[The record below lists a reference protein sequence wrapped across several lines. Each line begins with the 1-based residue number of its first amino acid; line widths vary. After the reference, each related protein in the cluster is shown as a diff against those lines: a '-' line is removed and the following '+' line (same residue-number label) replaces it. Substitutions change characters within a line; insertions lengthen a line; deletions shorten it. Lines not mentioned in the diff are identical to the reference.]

1 MEDVEEIIARCE
13 DHQHHNQREADAKA
27 DLLRIIR
34 QRPAAHD
41 LDRVEQKM
49 TAIQQRYR
57 KEVEEAD
64 RDRDRGCQVEEP
76 DQGNTDAAIVQS
88 HLPDLTRDLGN
99 PYRSAQLVRAAIA
112 ANEPSDEGK

>member
-13 DHQHHNQREADAKA
+13 DHQHYNQRKADAKT
-27 DLLRIIR
+27 DLLRVVR
-34 QRPAAHD
+34 QRPASHD

-57 KEVEEAD
+57 KEVEQAD
-64 RDRDRGCQVEEP
+64 RDRNKCREVEQP
-76 DQGNTDAAIVQS
+76 DQGNSYAAIVQS

-99 PYRSAQLVRAAIA
+99 PHGPAQLVSAAVA
-112 ANEPSDEGK
+112 ADEPSDEG